1 VLASRRLLISADRLM
16 PRTAY
21 GAEDRRMLVDVLG
34 ASLFLAAFMFAWT
47 TVGAVQDRRVPPAE

>member
-1 VLASRRLLISADRLM
+1 M

-21 GAEDRRMLVDVLG
+21 GVEDRRMLVDVLG
-34 ASLFLAAFMFAWT
+34 ALLFLAAFMFAWS